1 MRLNNKYT
9 KFAKLNK
16 LPFLFPQ
23 RILKFKRS
31 KWKNCQK
38 RIYFQSKKTL
48 KLKNP
53 LIYRLPS
60 RTVEKVK
67 NYYRDGLTLKNI
79 LILFFD
85 QSLTISF
92 FKKELSSK
100 FNKSLKELLINLFIK
115 PCFRI
120 DILLWKLNFFK
131 TSFFARQ
138 YINEGKIL
146 INSKRVNSNY
156 FLKKG
161 DIISFKSE
169 SIGLF
174 FKFLNSSLQTYN
186 FVEIDTYLKKIILI
200 KDLKEFSKED
210 LNLMVQFFFN
220 TNKLKD
226 YILK

>member
-9 KFAKLNK
+9 KFVKLNK
-16 LPFLFPQ
+16 LPFLFPK
-23 RILKFKRS
+23 RILNFKRS

-38 RIYFQSKKTL
+38 RVYFQSKKTL

-53 LIYRLPS
+53 LIYQLPS

-67 NYYRDGLTLKNI
+67 NYYRDGLSLKTV
-79 LILFFD
+79 LMLFFD
-85 QSLTISF
+85 QSVNISF
-92 FKKELSSK
+92 FKKELSSH
-100 FNKSLKELLINLFIK
+100 FNKSLKELLINIFIK
-115 PCFRI
+115 PCFRV

-131 TSFFARQ
+131 SSFFASQ

-146 INSKRVNSNY
+146 INSKRVKSNY

-161 DIISFKSE
+161 DMVSFKSE
-169 SIGLF
+169 NVDLF
-174 FKFLNSSLQTYN
+174 FKFLNSKLQIYS
-186 FVEIDTYLKKIILI
+186 FVEVDTYLKKIILI
-200 KDLKEFSKED
+200 KDLKEFSNED

-226 YILK
+226 YLLK